1 MTTTS
6 HRTVLD
12 STAIL
17 TIVTAA
23 TFVFVATNRWEAFV
37 LCGAPDPRLPH
48 DDRMTTVNA
57 DGTDAGRL
65 RLAATGGLVFVTLYV
80 VHRVLQGG
88 GPSAG
93 DPATVA
99 AYNVAHRGA
108 LLGSE
113 IALGLALLAFLVFL
127 CPLVPVLWRAGQE
140 TIAVAVLATG
150 VVFIAMGFV
159 SSTAETALVAVAD
172 SNQPAAVDALNQLQ
186 GRVPNVL
193 ATAAL
198 SATVALAA
206 FRGRLVWRWLGYV
219 SAVAAA
225 VFGLG
230 FVFSVVGK
238 TPEGGSSIF
247 GIAAFIIWM
256 LLVTAGL
263 WRAATGSAGAD

>member
-1 MTTTS
+1 VRVTRRRWPPTTWHT
-6 HRTVLD
+6 
-12 STAIL
+12 
-17 TIVTAA
+17 
-23 TFVFVATNRWEAFV
+23 E
-37 LCGAPDPRLPH
+37 
-48 DDRMTTVNA
+48 
-57 DGTDAGRL
+57 
-65 RLAATGGLVFVTLYV
+65 
-80 VHRVLQGG
+80 
-88 GPSAG
+88 
-93 DPATVA
+93 
-99 AYNVAHRGA
+99 GA

-140 TIAVAVLATG
+140 TVAMALLATG

-206 FRGRLVWRWLGYV
+206 FRGRLVWRWPGYV
-219 SAVAAA
+219 SAVTAA